1 MGKLK
6 EKLFLWLAN
15 KLHDDLVSNGF
26 IQEDDFGDYFDNEM
40 SNNTYITE
48 FDLSDAMERA
58 ERNAEYELEEMADN
72 IQDFHDRLEKVEEF
86 LRKRYGYGDTEE
98 KE

>member
-6 EKLFLWLAN
+6 EKLFLWLAD
-15 KLHDDLVSNGF
+15 KLHDDLVVNGF

-48 FDLSDAMERA
+48 FDLSEAMERV
-58 ERNAEYELEEMADN
+58 ERNAEYELGEMEDN
-72 IQDFHDRLEKVEEF
+72 VQDVHDRLEKVEEF